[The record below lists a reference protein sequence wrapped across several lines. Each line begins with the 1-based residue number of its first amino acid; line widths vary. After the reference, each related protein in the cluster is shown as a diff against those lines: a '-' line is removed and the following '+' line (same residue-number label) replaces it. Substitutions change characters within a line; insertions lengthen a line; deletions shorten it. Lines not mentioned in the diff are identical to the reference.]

1 MIVTKHIVLRV
12 KLRQFKIKTR
22 LGITSVSFGL
32 TYNIPDLHH
41 IHENSAEML
50 GHKYSLVNY
59 LKNTKI
65 LSFLCIL

>member
-22 LGITSVSFGL
+22 LGITSVSFSL
-32 TYNIPDLHH
+32 TYHFPDLHY
-41 IHENSAEML
+41 IHENGAESL
-50 GHKYSLVNY
+50 VHKYSIVNL

-65 LSFLCIL
+65 